1 MENMM
6 IFTFGKFTINVDI
19 EKNREFY
26 RSAETLTKGC
36 DCDGCRN
43 YENAA
48 DSFPESVREFFGKLG
63 IDPKKGTEIYVNC
76 SEENGKK
83 LFYGGFYHLCG
94 TVLDGDNAWETQ
106 IIDST
111 TTISHINEDYQYE
124 IAEGYFVVFSGGE
137 ALLENGFP
145 EPVIT
150 MDIEFHIPWVLD
162 TENTYL

>member
-1 MENMM
+1 M
-6 IFTFGKFTINVDI
+6 ILTFDKFTINVDI

-43 YENAA
+43 YEKAA
-48 DSFPESVREFFGKLG
+48 DSFPESVKEFFEKLG
-63 IDPKKGTEIYVNC
+63 IDPKKPAEIYVNC
-76 SEENGKK
+76 SEDNGKK

-94 TVLDGDNAWETQ
+94 IVIDGDNAWISQ
-106 IIDST
+106 KVDST
-111 TTISHINEDYQYE
+111 TTISHINEDYQYK
-124 IAEGYFVVFSGGE
+124 IAEGYFVIFSSGE
-137 ALLENGFP
+137 ALFENGFSKP
-145 EPVIT
+145 III

>member
-1 MENMM
+1 M

-26 RSAETLTKGC
+26 HTAETPTEGC
-36 DCDGCRN
+36 VCDGCRN
-43 YENAA
+43 FEKAV
-48 DSFPESVREFFGKLG
+48 DSFPKSVKEFFENLG
-63 IDPKKGTEIYVNC
+63 IVPEKPAEVYVNC

-94 TVLDGDNAWETQ
+94 TVLDGDNAWKTQ

-111 TTISHINEDYQYE
+111 TSISHIDQDYLYE
-124 IAEGYFVVFSGGE
+124 IDAGFYVTFCTGGTTM
-137 ALLENGFP
+137 LEDGFP